1 MDEIL
6 MARQDRIDWVK
17 APVQLH
23 HKANKVYRNRVVV
36 LSSESVMLLKEYLK
50 RRKNNRHQYIF
61 SGYRNRVNTP
71 LDRPISRNCAWEYF
85 RRVLAKLGM
94 TQKYDRFHYFY
105 RPSGFRVMNL
115 DILKSNGFP
124 PDWAEY
130 LVGHS
135 ISFQASY
142 LPSTSSLSKA
152 WLKLDSQFCFLS
164 PNSPIVLHEKDDL
177 TPQNGSKPD
186 RQRRVEEDVVP
197 SEGYRFS

>member
-1 MDEIL
+1 
-6 MARQDRIDWVK
+6 
-17 APVQLH
+17 
-23 HKANKVYRNRVVV
+23 
-36 LSSESVMLLKEYLK
+36 
-50 RRKNNRHQYIF
+50 
-61 SGYRNRVNTP
+61 
-71 LDRPISRNCAWEYF
+71 
-85 RRVLAKLGM
+85 
-94 TQKYDRFHYFY
+94 
-105 RPSGFRVMNL
+105 MNL

-186 RQRRVEEDVVP
+186 RQRRVEENVMP
-197 SEGYRFS
+197 SEGYRFSTTHWRTKNFDYVKTNIHSEGYDQAIADGFSIFDSSASGVRLFRKRF